1 VAPGTFTY
9 DAYGTGFVIRKD
21 GGTVDAYMA
30 QVLALPD
37 PPARQYTGLAF
48 TYGQALINFTLNPD
62 GTFSDVTCPDGAGGY
77 PFGEG
82 IDPVIVMPGNQF
94 VGGTTPAND
103 IQWEYTASNGV
114 ITGFTYR
121 SGTPP
126 TGRFW
131 TFVPANGQPSFT
143 RLMNPPDG
151 TQFSTEEADTYA
163 AIWNITTNNNLFLQG
178 TGVNELDISLI
189 PMGTEFNIYVTEL
202 GAVGLADKEARQKA
216 KLNLAQ
222 AKRRGYTLAAD
233 GTVVDEVADTLTTI
247 GAQAYSDGASMA
259 TFRVLNRGGNWDEF
273 FANWDNGTWSCV
285 QFPGSVVTNMTNPG
299 DDSPIITITGGIFVL
314 NATYS
319 FTGDVLTA
327 GTPDTTAPFYRA
339 RNEYNI
345 NSLPTQYVGITAVP
359 NTEPG
364 DLQLGRPW
372 IALPRPQYLMI
383 LENGDVQTLETE
395 FDDFVTE

>member
-30 QVLALPD
+30 QVLALPE
-37 PPARQYTGLAF
+37 PPARQYTGLGF
-48 TYGQALINFTLNPD
+48 TYGSALISFTLNAN
-62 GTFSDVTCPDGAGGY
+62 GTFSNVTCPDGAGGY

-103 IQWEYTASNGV
+103 IYWEYTAPGGV

-163 AIWNITTNNNLFLQG
+163 AIWNVTTNNDSFLQG
-178 TGVNELDISLI
+178 TGVNELDIALI
-189 PMGTEFNIYVTEL
+189 PMGTEFNIYLTEL

-216 KLNLAQ
+216 KLDLAQ
-222 AKRRGYTLAAD
+222 AKRRGFTLAAD
-233 GTVVDEVADTLTTI
+233 G
-247 GAQAYSDGASMA
+247 
-259 TFRVLNRGGNWDEF
+259 
-273 FANWDNGTWSCV
+273 
-285 QFPGSVVTNMTNPG
+285 SVISG
-299 DDSPIITITGGIFVL
+299 
-314 NATYS
+314 
-319 FTGDVLTA
+319 
-327 GTPDTTAPFYRA
+327 PDTTAPFYRA
-339 RNEYNI
+339 RNEYNV

-364 DLQLGRPW
+364 DLQPGRPW